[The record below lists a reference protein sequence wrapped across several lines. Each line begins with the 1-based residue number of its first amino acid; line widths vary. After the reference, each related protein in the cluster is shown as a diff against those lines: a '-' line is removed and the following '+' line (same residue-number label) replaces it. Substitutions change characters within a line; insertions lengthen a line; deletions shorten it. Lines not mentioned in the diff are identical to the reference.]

1 MQARGSKVR
10 SINAVN
16 CWTLAELTEGR
27 AKKFEKKLIKRHRRV
42 LEKKVAKE
50 EIKDALM
57 ELRNDG

>member
-16 CWTLAELTEGR
+16 CWTLAEATESR
-27 AKKFEKKLIKRHRRV
+27 AKKIEKKIIKRHRRA

-50 EIKDALM
+50 EIKDALRG
-57 ELRNDG
+57 EEQ